1 MWLRHIFKSPQG
13 AIFIAVLVGF
23 GLATMMRKS
32 CTDLSCREHVAP
44 SLEEIESKKVKD
56 KDKCYQFVPS
66 QQECEDGMKTVYM
79 K

>member
-1 MWLRHIFKSPQG
+1 MWLRHIFRNPLG
-13 AIFIAVLVGF
+13 ATFVAALVGF

-32 CTDLSCREHVAP
+32 CTELSCREHVAP
-44 SLEEIESKKVKD
+44 SLEEIEAKKMKQ

-66 QQECEDGMKTVYM
+66 QQECVDGMKTVYM